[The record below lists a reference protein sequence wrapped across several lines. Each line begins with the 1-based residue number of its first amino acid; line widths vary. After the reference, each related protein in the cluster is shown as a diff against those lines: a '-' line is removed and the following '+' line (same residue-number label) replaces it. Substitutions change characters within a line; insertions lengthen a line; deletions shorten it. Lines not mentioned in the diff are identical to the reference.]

1 MRIAVFGT
9 GAVGGYFGGRL
20 AEAGESLVFIARGR
34 HLEAIRRDGLRV
46 SSILGDFTVA
56 PAEAT
61 DDPAQTGP
69 VDAVLVG
76 VKAWQVPEAARLMS
90 PLLGPDTLVVPLQN
104 GIEAAD
110 QLQAVLGAKPVLG
123 GLCRVL
129 AWLEGPGQVRHA
141 GLTPT
146 IAFGELDGSDSLR
159 VERLRE
165 VFRRTRGVTVETPR
179 DIKTALWGKLMFI
192 ASVGGVGAATRAP
205 AGVFRS
211 LPETRELLAAVARE
225 VLALARV
232 SGAALAEEAVAKILA
247 AVDNL
252 PETATSSMQRDLLE
266 GRPSELEAQLGAV
279 VRLAR
284 EKGVPAP
291 VTAVLYA
298 SLLPLEKK
306 ARGERSF

>member
-20 AEAGESLVFIARGR
+20 AEAGESVVFIARGQN
-34 HLEAIRRDGLRV
+34 LAALQRDGLRV

-61 DDPAQTGP
+61 DDAAQTGP
-69 VDAVLVG
+69 VDVVLLG
-76 VKAWQVPEAARLMS
+76 VKAWQVPEAAIAMR
-90 PLLGPDTLVVPLQN
+90 PLLGPDSLVVPLQN

-110 QLQAVLGAKPVLG
+110 QLRAVLGAKPVLG

-129 AWLEGPGQVRHA
+129 AWLEGPGHVRHA

-146 IAFGELDGSDSLR
+146 IAFAELDGSQSPR

-165 VFRRTRGVTVETPR
+165 VFRRAQGVTVETPR
-179 DIKTALWGKLMFI
+179 DIKTALWAKLMFI
-192 ASVGGVGAATRAP
+192 AAVGGVGAATRAP

-225 VLALARV
+225 VMALARV
-232 SGAALAEEAVAKILA
+232 SGATLGEEAVAKILA
-247 AVDNL
+247 AVDGL

-291 VTAVLYA
+291 AASVLYA

-306 ARGERSF
+306 ARGELAF

>member
-20 AEAGESLVFIARGR
+20 AEAGEKVVFIARGQ
-34 HLEAIRRDGLRV
+34 HLQAIRRDGLRV

-61 DDPAQTGP
+61 SDPAEAGCAD
-69 VDAVLVG
+69 VVLLG
-76 VKAWQVPEAARLMS
+76 VKAWQVPEAALAMR
-90 PLLGPDTLVVPLQN
+90 PLLGPDSMVVPLQN

-110 QLQAVLGAKPVLG
+110 QLRSVLGPKPVLG
-123 GLCRVL
+123 GLCRLV
-129 AWLEGPGQVRHA
+129 AWLEGPGHVRHA
-141 GLTPT
+141 GLTPS
-146 IAFGELDGSDSLR
+146 IAFGELEGSESQR

-165 VFRRTRGVTVETPR
+165 AFRRARGITVETPH
-179 DIKTALWGKLMFI
+179 DIKTALWGKLTFI
-192 ASVGGVGAATRAP
+192 AAVAGVGAVTRAP
-205 AGVFRS
+205 AGVLRS
-211 LPETRELLAAVARE
+211 LPETRNLLAAVAGE
-225 VLALARV
+225 VLALARA
-232 SGAALAEEAVAKILA
+232 SGGALTDEAVTRILV
-247 AVDNL
+247 AVDGL
-252 PETATSSMQRDLLE
+252 PAAATASMQRDLAE

-291 VTAVLYA
+291 VTGVLYA

-306 ARGERSF
+306 ARGELAF

>member
-1 MRIAVFGT
+1 MRVAVFGT

-20 AEAGESLVFIARGR
+20 AEAGESVVFIARG
-34 HLEAIRRDGLRV
+34 HSLAALQRDGLRV

-61 DDPAQTGP
+61 DDPALVGP
-69 VDAVLVG
+69 LDVVLLG
-76 VKAWQVPEAARLMS
+76 VKAWQVPEAAIAMR
-90 PLLGPDTLVVPLQN
+90 PLLGPDSMVVPLQN

-110 QLQAVLGAKPVLG
+110 QLRAVLGAKPVLG
-123 GLCRVL
+123 GLCRLL
-129 AWLEGPGQVRHA
+129 AWLEGPGHVRHA

-146 IAFGELDGSDSLR
+146 IAFGELDGSQSPR

-165 VFRRTRGVTVETPR
+165 VFRRARGVTVETPR

-192 ASVGGVGAATRAP
+192 AAVGGVGAATRAP

-211 LPETRELLAAVARE
+211 LPETRELLAEVARE
-225 VLALARV
+225 ILTLARV
-232 SGAALAEEAVAKILA
+232 SGSALGEEAVAKILA
-247 AVDNL
+247 AVDGL
-252 PETATSSMQRDLLE
+252 PATATSSMQRDLLE
-266 GRPSELEAQLGAV
+266 GRPSELAAQLGAV

-291 VTAVLYA
+291 VASVLYA

-306 ARGERSF
+306 ARGELAF

>member
-20 AEAGESLVFIARGR
+20 AEAGENLVFIARGR
-34 HLEAIRRDGLRV
+34 HLEAIQRDGLRV

-61 DDPAQTGP
+61 DDPAQAGP
-69 VDAVLVG
+69 VDAVLLG
-76 VKAWQVPEAARLMS
+76 VKAWQVPEAARAMR

-110 QLQAVLGAKPVLG
+110 QLRAVLGTKPVLG
-123 GLCRVL
+123 GLCRVM
-129 AWLEGPGQVRHA
+129 AWLEGPGQVCHA
-141 GLTPT
+141 GLQPS
-146 IAFGELDGSDSLR
+146 IAFGELDGSESAR
-159 VERLRE
+159 VERLRDA
-165 VFRRTRGVTVETPR
+165 FRRARGVTVETPR
-179 DIKTALWGKLMFI
+179 HIQIALWGKLLFI
-192 ASVGGVGAATRAP
+192 ASVSGVGAASRAP
-205 AGVFRS
+205 AGVFRR
-211 LPETRELLAAVARE
+211 LPETRELLEAVGRE
-225 VLALARV
+225 ILVLARASDV
-232 SGAALAEEAVAKILA
+232 ALGEEVVAKMLA
-247 AVDNL
+247 AVDGL

-291 VTAVLYA
+291 VTSVLYA

-306 ARGERSF
+306 ARGELAF